1 MKKTHFDN
9 SADIFTALTERGKFP
24 QSSTTSALLDNV
36 SIKQLSDRY
45 CPEGK
50 QSSSMEMKR
59 IEACAVSPPVPTWS
73 DADSRTSVI

>member
-1 MKKTHFDN
+1 MKKTSFDN
-9 SADIFTALTERGKFP
+9 SADVFSALTKRGKFP

-36 SIKQLSDRY
+36 SVSQSSDRY

-59 IEACAVSPPVPTWS
+59 IEACAVSPPTPTCS